1 MQCLVRVSL
10 YSRLQD
16 WALGLLH
23 TKCVCGALWLGNSPL
38 KQNLDR
44 VRNVVCGTVHKLNHD
59 DTVRAVLSLSLQM
72 YRNGIRNMNL
82 MFIILKIVLPIT
94 LYLSLTLIIPYVFSQ
109 GLVPQLMY
117 IGEGATTYSYQ
128 YLNRLCTAEYFIST
142 LRPQGRSL
150 TLLLLP
156 LPSAHAGLPFSAVNY
171 IQRRIYPY
179 TTLLLLLS
187 LVSLAVLSQCQRL
200 YQKIRDDRY
209 TMQCMCVPSACGAL
223 EC

>member
-1 MQCLVRVSL
+1 M
-10 YSRLQD
+10 
-16 WALGLLH
+16 
-23 TKCVCGALWLGNSPL
+23 CGALWLGNSPL

-44 VRNVVCGTVHKLNHD
+44 VRNVVCGTVHKLSHD

-128 YLNRLCTAEYFIST
+128 YTNRLCTAECLVLA

-150 TLLLLP
+150 TLLHFPTHLPVQVCRSLL
-156 LPSAHAGLPFSAVNY
+156 
-171 IQRRIYPY
+171 
-179 TTLLLLLS
+179 
-187 LVSLAVLSQCQRL
+187 
-200 YQKIRDDRY
+200 
-209 TMQCMCVPSACGAL
+209 
-223 EC
+223 